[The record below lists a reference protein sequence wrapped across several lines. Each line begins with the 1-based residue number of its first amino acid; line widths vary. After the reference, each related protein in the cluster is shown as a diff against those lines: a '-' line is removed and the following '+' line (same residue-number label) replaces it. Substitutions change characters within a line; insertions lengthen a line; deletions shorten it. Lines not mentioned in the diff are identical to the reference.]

1 MLKSVNT
8 LRSLGARTFG
18 QQIALQRS
26 YAKKSTGDG
35 AHTFAIDSKKAYAF
49 HVPHNYQGELG
60 QPSGEVA
67 LNKQECL
74 DLYRMMSLI
83 RRFELV
89 SDQQYKQR
97 NIRGFCHLYS
107 GQEAICVGMEKAIT
121 RQDAIITAYRD
132 HGYQLCRGGSTEST
146 MGELIGRANGC
157 SKGKGG
163 SMHMYLA
170 ESNFYGGN
178 GIVGAQV
185 PVGAGLAFALQYYAK
200 VVNKTDLKNVSFSC
214 YGDGAANQGQVFE
227 AFNMAKLWNL
237 PSIFVCE
244 NNKYGMGTSVQRSS
258 GSTEY
263 YKRGDYIPGIR
274 VDAMDIFAVID
285 ACRWAKE
292 HAIKNGPLVMEME
305 TYRYYGH
312 SMSDPG
318 VTYRSK
324 DEIQEV
330 RKHRD
335 PIIRFKD
342 RIVSAGLVT
351 EDELKALDQDV
362 KKEVDEAVEKTLAS
376 PLPDDSEIAKDILAD
391 EKYTCKGRTIYES
404 YTN

>member
-1 MLKSVNT
+1 MLRSVNKLRT
-8 LRSLGARTFG
+8 LAPKTFVPKLTR
-18 QQIALQRS
+18 QVLVRNV
-26 YAKKSTGDG
+26 ST
-35 AHTFAIDSKKAYAF
+35 HKFSIDSKKAYQIYTPENF
-49 HVPHNYQGELG
+49 QGDLG
-60 QPSGEVA
+60 APEGVVNLTKE
-67 LNKQECL
+67 ECL
-74 DLYRMMSLI
+74 ELYRWMTLI

-121 RQDAIITAYRD
+121 KEDCVITAYRD
-132 HGYQLCRGGSTEST
+132 HGYQLLRGGSVEST
-146 MGELIGRANGC
+146 MGELVGRYNGC

-163 SMHMYLA
+163 SMHMYLV
-170 ESNFYGGN
+170 ENNFYGGN

-185 PVGAGLAFALQYYAK
+185 PVGAGLALALHYEAK
-200 VVNKTDLKNVSFSC
+200 VINKSEVKNVTFSC

-227 AFNMAKLWNL
+227 AFNMAKLWNI

-258 GSTEY
+258 ASTDY
-263 YKRGDYIPGIR
+263 YKRGQYIPGIR

-285 ACRWAKE
+285 ACKWAKNY
-292 HAIKNGPLVMEME
+292 ALKNGPLVMEME

-318 VTYRSK
+318 ITYRSK

-335 PIIRFKD
+335 PIHRFKD
-342 RIVSAGLVT
+342 RIVGDKVVT
-351 EDELKALDQDV
+351 EEELKKIDDDV
-362 KKEVDEAVEKTLAS
+362 RSQVDEAIEKTLAT
-376 PLPDDSEIAKDILAD
+376 PLPPSDELAKDIYVD
-391 EKYTCKGRTIYES
+391 KHYTVKGRTAIETYNVS
-404 YTN
+404 K